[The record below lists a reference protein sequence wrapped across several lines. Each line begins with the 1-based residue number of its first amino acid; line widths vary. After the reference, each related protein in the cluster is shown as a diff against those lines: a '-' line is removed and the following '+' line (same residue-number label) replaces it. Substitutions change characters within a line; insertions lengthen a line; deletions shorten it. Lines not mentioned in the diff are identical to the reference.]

1 MGKHGENP
9 AAPKGTTNPK
19 QCEIHSFL
27 ESHYSKRTPSSMS
40 AFPNK
45 IASSGKSSLHSCPRR
60 NDFQALAS
68 RFPIWGSFFVQSQ
81 LQRSFWVCD
90 AWFFFSICSCPLPV
104 KAKTPSS
111 DVPQE
116 VTAHSSQEQ
125 ARPFKSPPA
134 PISGSLQTRAPTSLI
149 SYR

>member
-90 AWFFFSICSCPLPV
+90 AWFFFPFAVVLSRSRQRLHPV
-104 KAKTPSS
+104 
-111 DVPQE
+111 
-116 VTAHSSQEQ
+116 
-125 ARPFKSPPA
+125 
-134 PISGSLQTRAPTSLI
+134 TSLRR
-149 SYR
+149 SQHTVHRSKQGPSNLHQLPFQAPCKLEHQPL